1 MTKRFLIVSL
11 ISVGSM
17 FVVSCGND
25 DGTIQLAG
33 NTRGG
38 TGEAEGLYQ
47 KAKSLDD
54 AGKTKKAVKIYAQ
67 VADNFPMSP
76 SAATARFRQAEILEQ
91 QGEIQDSFEAYQK
104 FLQRYQSS
112 NLYSKALN
120 SQVRMAQSVA
130 DGKVKS
136 SFLGLKSKISI
147 KETVEMLGQLRD
159 NAPRSEISANAQFKI
174 GELYQSEK
182 DYKESIDAYRKL
194 VRDQPDTSQ
203 AAEAL
208 FRVGIVLLEQA
219 DAGNHN
225 QGTLDL
231 AGEALNDYLLQYPN
245 HSKNAEAKRLLTSL
259 QSRDLNRSLEIAKFY
274 DRTGQTESAK
284 VYYRDIVKS
293 SKTGSA
299 HEYAKARL
307 KELGE

>member
-1 MTKRFLIVSL
+1 MTKRFSIVALIAIGSL
-11 ISVGSM
+11 

-25 DGTIQLAG
+25 DGTIHLAG
-33 NTRGG
+33 NTQGAS
-38 TGEAEGLYQ
+38 GEAEGLYQ

-54 AGKTKKAVKIYAQ
+54 SGKPDKAVKLYAR
-67 VADNFPMSP
+67 VADDFPMSP
-76 SAATARFRQAEILEQ
+76 SAANARFRQAEILEQ
-91 QGEIQDSFEAYQK
+91 QGEIFDSFKAYQQ

-112 NLYSKALN
+112 NQYSKALN

-136 SFLGLKSKISI
+136 SFLGMKSKIST
-147 KETVEMLGQLRD
+147 KEIVEMLGELRD

-174 GELYQSEK
+174 GEIYQSEK
-182 DYKESIDAYRKL
+182 EYKESIDAYRKL
-194 VRDQPDTSQ
+194 VRDQPDTRQ

-208 FRVGIVLLEQA
+208 FRVGIVFLEQA

-225 QGTLDL
+225 QATLDL
-231 AGEALNDYLLQYPN
+231 AGEALNDYLLQYPS
-245 HSKNAEAKRLLTSL
+245 HSKNAEAKRLLASL

-293 SKTGSA
+293 SKSGSD
-299 HEYAKARL
+299 HDYAKSRL

>member
-1 MTKRFLIVSL
+1 MTKRFSMVALMA
-11 ISVGSM
+11 VGSL

-25 DGTIQLAG
+25 GGTIDLAG
-33 NTRGG
+33 TNQGASSE
-38 TGEAEGLYQ
+38 GEALYQ

-54 AGKTKKAVKIYAQ
+54 SGKPHKAVKLYAE
-67 VADNFPMSP
+67 VADDYAMSA
-76 SAATARFRQAEILEQ
+76 SSGQARYRQAEILEQ
-91 QGEIQDSFEAYQK
+91 QGDILKSFKAYQQ

-120 SQVRMAQSVA
+120 SQVRMAQSAA

-136 SFLGLKSKISI
+136 SFIGLKSKISTKQI
-147 KETVEMLGQLRD
+147 VEMLSQLRD

-182 DYKESIDAYRKL
+182 KYKETIEAFRKL

-208 FRVGIVLLEQA
+208 FRVGTVFLEQS

-225 QGTLDL
+225 QATLAL
-231 AGEALNDYLLQYPN
+231 AGEALNDYLLQYPG
-245 HSKNAEAKRLLTSL
+245 HSKNAEARRLLDKL
-259 QSRDLNRSLEIAKFY
+259 KGRDLDSSLEIAKFY
-274 DRTGQTESAK
+274 DRTGQIESAK

-293 SKTGSA
+293 SKSGSA
-299 HEYAKARL
+299 HDYAKSRL